1 MIEAILSNPLDE
13 NNRRDALKV
22 TAQMS
27 EMKEYSM
34 KQREA
39 DLKTE
44 EDNKVMNQQRELAVE
59 NNNARRT
66 KVSSLGLLRKARY
79 RPGT

>member
-1 MIEAILSNPLDE
+1 MIEAILANPLGED
-13 NNRRDALKV
+13 NRRDALKV

-44 EDNKVMNQQRELAVE
+44 EDNKVNQQRELAVG

>member
-1 MIEAILSNPLDE
+1 MIEALLSNPLGDDD
-13 NNRRDALKV
+13 RRDALKV
-22 TAQMS
+22 TVQMS

-44 EDNKVMNQQRELAVE
+44 EDNKVNQQRELAVG

>member
-1 MIEAILSNPLDE
+1 MIEAILSNPLNED
-13 NNRRDALKV
+13 NRRDALKV

-44 EDNKVMNQQRELAVE
+44 EDNKVNQQRELAVG

>member
-1 MIEAILSNPLDE
+1 MIEALLSNPLGDDD
-13 NNRRDALKV
+13 RRDALKV
-22 TAQMS
+22 TVQMS

-44 EDNKVMNQQRELAVE
+44 EDNK
-59 NNNARRT
+59 
-66 KVSSLGLLRKARY
+66 
-79 RPGT
+79 

>member
-1 MIEAILSNPLDE
+1 MIDAILANPLGED
-13 NNRRDALKV
+13 NRRDALKV
-22 TAQMS
+22 SAQMS

-44 EDNKVMNQQRELAVE
+44 EDNK
-59 NNNARRT
+59 
-66 KVSSLGLLRKARY
+66 
-79 RPGT
+79 

>member
-1 MIEAILSNPLDE
+1 M
-13 NNRRDALKV
+13 KV

-44 EDNKVMNQQRELAVE
+44 EDNKVNQQRELAVD